1 MKSKAFFI
9 FHLNLAFSSI
19 EKESRKKVINNCYHP
34 LLDLVEK
41 NSCQI
46 GIEMTGW
53 TLEEINRLDP
63 HWVTRFKKLINSKSC
78 ELIGSGYSQ
87 LIGPLVPYNVNF
99 WNQKLGLETYLE
111 ILETKPDIVLVNEM
125 AFSSSMVDIYNE
137 FNFKGMIMDRDNVR
151 LALGTK
157 KLPTKA
163 QGLNDNSIQI
173 LWSDSILFQKIQH
186 YAHGDISKK
195 DYLTYIE
202 SRIKSGEKILPLY
215 CNDAEVFDYRPGRF
229 SEERPTHSDGEWN
242 RIFDLLESIKSDTS
256 IEIISPT
263 QVLEINKNKAQ
274 QLSSKIVSTQ
284 YPIPVKKQSKYNIA
298 RWSVTGRD
306 DIWINTMC
314 HRISKYL
321 DDSKCSNKNDW
332 KTLCQLWSSDYRTH
346 ITEKRW
352 KKIKIKI
359 NETLKKYSL
368 DHCNTNQKNLS
379 TNNNDSIES
388 VLNKIK
394 SINLNIHNDNTLKYY
409 VAGSAQISTDY
420 SDYDNKFTHIVVQR
434 NSGTTTLYLDGVSKG
449 TWSDSTDY
457 TDQGPVVLGRHGDS
471 SNATY
476 CLDGYMSNVRVVKG
490 SAAYTPTTAASG
502 IDFAT
507 ADITT
512 LASNDSFDFGTN
524 DFTIEFFYKWS
535 TNSGY
540 QTILNHQ
547 YNATDAVTIQ
557 SDTGTRKWGF
567 FGSSLPY
574 VYESTN
580 APQDVWLHYAF
591 VRNGNTIKIYRDGV
605 ETYSQSH
612 SGSVG
617 GTDTT
622 EFGHGNTH
630 YDKGKVSNFRVIKG
644 TALYTSAGFTVPT
657 SNLTAVSGTSLLLFQ
672 ENSGSTLS
680 DGSSNNVTVTK
691 GSNHSILTSDGPF
704 YGQITVPTSDL
715 GAITNTKLLALK
727 ESAPKYE
734 NGGCFYVNSRYQ
746 GLQVDDAAL
755 EVGTGDFTI
764 EFYYRF
770 ESHGDVAYPLMF
782 DYMENGYRFGYSAGS
797 GTNPTSL
804 GIVSSGSAFG
814 GGGGTV
820 HGTAGVGL
828 NIDQWY
834 HFAMVRTGGN
844 VKVYIDG
851 VELQV
856 PKDSANRHYAAIL
869 EWVAEGNTIAEAN

>member
-63 HWVTRFKKLINSKSC
+63 QWVTRFKKLLNSKSC

-87 LIGPLVPYNVNF
+87 LIGPLVPYNINF

-111 ILETKPDIVLVNEM
+111 ILETQPEIVLVNEM

-163 QGLNDNSIQI
+163 QGLKNNSIQI

-202 SRIKSGEKILPLY
+202 SRIKNGEKILPLY

-368 DHCNTNQKNLS
+368 DQCNTNQKNLS
-379 TNNNDSIES
+379 TNNDDSIES

-394 SINLNIHNDNTLKYY
+394 SINLNIHNDNTLLNVSTKFINLDLNLRRGLAIKQLSFLSHQMQPCIGTVQHGFFEDISLGADFYSGNTTIEMPLNRSRATDLDRVDPKFY
-409 VAGSAQISTDY
+409 LIDDKNFEIHGDINTNFGNIKKVIGISSESENITFSYDLSDFKNIFGSIRLGFITLLDHFTNKDTKISFANGGNNLEIFDFCNEIDHSKPASTLVSSSRGLGATTGNISLKNNKHTLELKWKPQDCAVLPMLINT
-420 SDYDNKFTHIVVQR
+420 SDNNKTLSRIIFSMQEYDDTLKKNEDTINKFTL
-434 NSGTTTLYLDGVSKG
+434 N
-449 TWSDSTDY
+449 
-457 TDQGPVVLGRHGDS
+457 
-471 SNATY
+471 
-476 CLDGYMSNVRVVKG
+476 
-490 SAAYTPTTAASG
+490 
-502 IDFAT
+502 
-507 ADITT
+507 ITT
-512 LASNDSFDFGTN
+512 
-524 DFTIEFFYKWS
+524 
-535 TNSGY
+535 
-540 QTILNHQ
+540 
-547 YNATDAVTIQ
+547 
-557 SDTGTRKWGF
+557 
-567 FGSSLPY
+567 
-574 VYESTN
+574 
-580 APQDVWLHYAF
+580 
-591 VRNGNTIKIYRDGV
+591 
-605 ETYSQSH
+605 
-612 SGSVG
+612 
-617 GTDTT
+617 
-622 EFGHGNTH
+622 
-630 YDKGKVSNFRVIKG
+630 
-644 TALYTSAGFTVPT
+644 
-657 SNLTAVSGTSLLLFQ
+657 
-672 ENSGSTLS
+672 
-680 DGSSNNVTVTK
+680 
-691 GSNHSILTSDGPF
+691 
-704 YGQITVPTSDL
+704 
-715 GAITNTKLLALK
+715 
-727 ESAPKYE
+727 
-734 NGGCFYVNSRYQ
+734 
-746 GLQVDDAAL
+746 
-755 EVGTGDFTI
+755 
-764 EFYYRF
+764 
-770 ESHGDVAYPLMF
+770 
-782 DYMENGYRFGYSAGS
+782 
-797 GTNPTSL
+797 
-804 GIVSSGSAFG
+804 
-814 GGGGTV
+814 
-820 HGTAGVGL
+820 
-828 NIDQWY
+828 
-834 HFAMVRTGGN
+834 
-844 VKVYIDG
+844 
-851 VELQV
+851 
-856 PKDSANRHYAAIL
+856 
-869 EWVAEGNTIAEAN
+869 